1 MRAVVYAVVAL
12 DDAHAGILRRS
23 AHARIARALVV
34 RGAFWYS
41 LMHKNFYLYFQL
53 GEPARYI

>member
-23 AHARIARALVV
+23 AHARIARGLVM

-41 LMHKNFYLYFQL
+41 LMHKK
-53 GEPARYI
+53 E

>member
-23 AHARIARALVV
+23 AHTRIARGLRLVLCV
-34 RGAFWYS
+34 VHIGI
-41 LMHKNFYLYFQL
+41 L
-53 GEPARYI
+53 